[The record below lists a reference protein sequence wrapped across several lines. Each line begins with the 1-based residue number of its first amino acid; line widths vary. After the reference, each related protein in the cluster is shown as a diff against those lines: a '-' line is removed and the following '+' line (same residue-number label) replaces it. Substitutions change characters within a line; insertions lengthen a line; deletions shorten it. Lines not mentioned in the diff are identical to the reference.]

1 MKNYNIPKYNFNYNF
16 TDVLNNNNNCN
27 NIHDS
32 NKKYINENS
41 NLNTNL
47 RYKILKNNYEMK
59 FNLNNSNN
67 PVNKQYFYKLSNYV
81 FSLRR
86 SLGDLLCLS

>member
-1 MKNYNIPKYNFNYNF
+1 MKNYNIPKYNFNYNL

-67 PVNKQYFYKLSNYV
+67 PVNKQYFYKLSK
-81 FSLRR
+81 
-86 SLGDLLCLS
+86 